1 MSKLKQTIYRGSV
14 AIGVMAL
21 AAVPLYP
28 VSAQSA
34 TEDTTINASVD
45 STITITT
52 SGSVNITLMP
62 GSSPV
67 VSSAS
72 DTVTVNTNATTGY
85 ELTLA
90 NVDASTNLVSGG
102 SDTIAAH
109 AGTPGTPTALADNT
123 WGFAVAG
130 SPFDTSYIAENNNDS
145 STSLWA
151 GVPASSGTAATLKTT
166 SSPASND
173 VTTVWYGVRVN
184 ASQPN
189 GNYTDTVRYT
199 AAVNP

>member
-52 SGSVNITLMP
+52 SGSVNIALMP

-85 ELTLA
+85 QLTLA

-102 SDTIAAH
+102 SDIIVAH
-109 AGTPGTPTALADNT
+109 SGTPGAPTALADNT
-123 WGFAVAG
+123 WGFAIAG
-130 SPFDTSYIAENNNDS
+130 SPFDTSYSAETNNDS

-151 GVPASSGTAATLKTT
+151 GVPASGTPATLKTT

-189 GNYTDTVRYT
+189 GSYTDTVRYT
-199 AAVNP
+199 ATVN

>member
-62 GSSPV
+62 GSNPV

-90 NVDASTNLVSGG
+90 NVDASTNLMSG
-102 SDTIAAH
+102 SDSIAAH
-109 AGTPGTPTALADNT
+109 AGTPGAPTALADNT
-123 WGFAVAG
+123 WGFAIAG
-130 SPFDTSYIAENNNDS
+130 SPFDTTYSAESNNGS
-145 STSLWA
+145 SSSVWA